1 MAVVALSALPCCWPG
16 SWKDTGNRMRA
27 KEPGGWLHSA
37 LTPSNPSR
45 PAAGLAGGRTRA
57 IACEP
62 RSVGG
67 GGRGTGGSGRGV
79 SGRSVSGRS
88 VSGRSVSGRGAS
100 GRSVSGRSVSG
111 RGVSGRGVSGWGVSG
126 RAMSL
131 VPIASS
137 LLPRPLPMPSCYI
150 GVSFENS
157 QPQALPI
164 NHLVPV
170 HASSL
175 AHFTCRLLVD
185 LGMMGVMVHQ
195 QPMMP
200 ITFHVAP
207 PGVTRS
213 MSEELQE
220 EEITACKQVGL

>member
-1 MAVVALSALPCCWPG
+1 MLQMA
-16 SWKDTGNRMRA
+16 R
-27 KEPGGWLHSA
+27 
-37 LTPSNPSR
+37 LTPAVFRMPFLTLVRVPSNVLRGGEASR
-45 PAAGLAGGRTRA
+45 PEVFNACLVAVLAPPAR
-57 IACEP
+57 P
-62 RSVGG
+62 
-67 GGRGTGGSGRGV
+67 GTGGSGRGV